1 MAALGRSCCIAA
13 QKSGNSTATAS
24 PPSLLH
30 GTICSRRVR
39 WTGLPRTPGSE
50 RLPPLNCTQRVGRPA
65 VVLRVSSDLF
75 HLAWPLPLAAEKD
88 LPVIR
93 SRASHRRRRREAMAG
108 RIFVRKAK
116 PVDRRHI
123 EAARG
128 DLLGKV
134 VAKHP
139 QMIVLPKG
147 LPALLLRRQR
157 RILIGREPAFFL
169 WNRKDGKTLGGEY
182 AMYFRESQMI
192 IRDVFQHVAGDQH
205 VYRAR

>member
-1 MAALGRSCCIAA
+1 
-13 QKSGNSTATAS
+13 
-24 PPSLLH
+24 
-30 GTICSRRVR
+30 
-39 WTGLPRTPGSE
+39 
-50 RLPPLNCTQRVGRPA
+50 
-65 VVLRVSSDLF
+65 
-75 HLAWPLPLAAEKD
+75 
-88 LPVIR
+88 
-93 SRASHRRRRREAMAG
+93 MAG

-123 EAARG
+123 EAACG

-182 AMYFRESQMI
+182 AMYFRESQVI